1 MNRRLG
7 ATDAGSTLAL
17 PPVPPDGPGRAEAL
31 RALAAELVARLGA
44 GGAGYVVAVVDEML
58 ADAAEKGGL
67 PPWGDRVR

>member
-7 ATDAGSTLAL
+7 ATDAGPTLAL
-17 PPVPPDGPGRAEAL
+17 PPVPPDGPGRAETL

-67 PPWGDRVR
+67 PP